1 MSGDPAATRRQT
13 RPDQTSGPD
22 QPLRCSISVVSW
34 GTTVNRSPTSP

>member
-1 MSGDPAATRRQT
+1 MDERRPGRYATS
-13 RPDQTSGPD
+13 DQTSGPD